1 VTASGPTERNEQGAT
16 PTFVVFDSGFGGL
29 SIVRAIRERGL
40 GGRLVYIAD
49 HAGFP
54 YGERAA
60 ADVVD
65 RVERITAAAV
75 AAYDPVA
82 FVVACNTASTLV
94 LPTLRA
100 RWDIPIVGVAPAIKP
115 AVAAT
120 ASGRVS
126 VLATPG
132 TVARDY
138 TRDLIAEFAGDTQV
152 TLVGAANL
160 AALCEAHVM
169 GEPVDLEAVRAEIA
183 PAFVTVAGA
192 RTDAVA
198 LACTHF
204 PLALDLLEA
213 AAPWPVSW
221 IDPAPAIAR
230 RLEDVAPQLASSAVV
245 EGVFCS
251 TAPLAPG
258 AALTAMLT
266 ELGLGAGVVAFDGP

>member
-1 VTASGPTERNEQGAT
+1 VSEPASGA
-16 PTFVVFDSGFGGL
+16 PTFVVFDSGLGGL
-29 SIVRAIRERGL
+29 SIVRAIRARGL

-54 YGERAA
+54 YGERDE
-60 ADVVD
+60 ADVMG
-65 RVERITAAAV
+65 RVERIAAAAI

-100 RWDIPIVGVAPAIKP
+100 RWDIPFVGVAPAIKP
-115 AVAAT
+115 TVAAT

-138 TRDLIAEFAGDTQV
+138 THDLITEFAGDAQV
-152 TLVGAANL
+152 TLAGAPHL

-169 GEPVDLEAVRAEIA
+169 GGLVDLEAVRAEIA
-183 PAFVTVAGA
+183 PAFVDEGGA
-192 RTDAVA
+192 RTDVVA

-213 AAPWPVSW
+213 AAPWPVTW

-230 RLEDVAPQLASSAVV
+230 RLADVAPVLTGSAVV

-251 TAPLAPG
+251 TGPLAPS
-258 AALTAMLT
+258 APLSVLLAELALGDA
-266 ELGLGAGVVAFDGP
+266 VVAFAGV